1 MEQTLIKE
9 KEETAVPA
17 EDGVTKVCFVCT
29 GNTCRSPMAAALLNH
44 LGKGRYKATSAGLY
58 ANEGEPI
65 SVDAVLALRKRGI
78 EPTPGNEYDR
88 HTAKNLSGRVFE
100 ENDVVVG
107 ISQNHAM
114 AMMRAFPFQIGKIT
128 TFDSDVPDPFM
139 KGPAEYEKCLATLE
153 ELIRRRFLTEE
164 K

>member
-9 KEETAVPA
+9 KVETAVPVK
-17 EDGVTKVCFVCT
+17 DGVTKVCFVCT

-44 LGKGRYKATSAGLY
+44 LGKGKYKATSAGLY
-58 ANEGEPI
+58 ANEGDPI
-65 SVDAVLALRKRGI
+65 SEDAVLALRNRGI
-78 EPTPGNEYDR
+78 EPTPGNEYDK
-88 HTAKNLSGRVFE
+88 HTAKTVSSRIFE

-114 AMMRAFPFQIGKIT
+114 ALMRAFPFQLGKIT
-128 TFDSDVPDPFM
+128 TFDRDVPDPYM

-153 ELIRRRFLTEE
+153 ELIKLRFLTEE